1 VHPTLLRPDLRFV
14 SLLLLALALL
24 PWRLSA
30 QESLRIAAYNLL
42 NFPDPVPAG
51 RADTFAAI
59 ADYLQAD
66 LILVCELKTA
76 GGADALLDRGLNT
89 GGSFSWRRAE
99 FLPNISGSGGSIHN
113 MVFFRQEKLA
123 LYSQH
128 RIRTHL
134 RDISHY
140 VFFLRDPFLAGHR
153 DTTWLEVYVAH
164 LKAGNTEPDIASRS
178 RMTDSLKQY
187 MDTRP
192 LGRAVVLGGDLNTY
206 SSLEPAYLT
215 LTSPYNPVWLR
226 DPLNR
231 PGNWSANFSMAD
243 LHTQS
248 TRTGL
253 IFGDGSGGGLDDRFD
268 FLLLSSPV
276 LGGSG
281 RFRYVPGSY
290 TALGN
295 NGQCFNQSIL
305 LCESGNPV
313 PRRIRTALYYMSD
326 HLPVSLDL
334 EVTYPELT
342 SVQAPEAGQPG
353 MLAVWQPG
361 GIWVRPNLNLP
372 GQLALFLPDG
382 RLIAR
387 VELSLLDA
395 LNGYFWPLELP
406 DSPLYLLRF
415 DSPSGASRTQRLG
428 AFR

>member
-1 VHPTLLRPDLRFV
+1 VHPSLICPEQRGKT
-14 SLLLLALALL
+14 LLLLLFALL
-24 PWRLSA
+24 PWRLDA
-30 QESLRIAAYNLL
+30 QESLRVVAYNLL

-51 RADTFAAI
+51 RADTFAPI
-59 ADYLQAD
+59 AAYMQAD

-76 GGADALLDRGLNT
+76 AGADALLDRGLNT
-89 GGSFSWRRAE
+89 DGNFSWRRAE
-99 FLPNISGSGGSIHN
+99 FLPNISGSGGSLHN
-113 MVFFRQEKLA
+113 MAFFRQEKLA
-123 LYSQH
+123 LHSQH
-128 RIRTHL
+128 RVRTHL

-140 VFFLRDPFLAGHR
+140 VFFMRDPFLAGHR

-164 LKAGNTEPDIASRS
+164 LKAGNSEPDQASRS

-187 MDTRP
+187 MDGRP
-192 LGRAVVLGGDLNTY
+192 AGRAVVLGGDLNTY
-206 SSLEPAYLT
+206 TSLEPAYQT
-215 LTSPYNPVWLR
+215 LTNPYNAIWLR
-226 DPLNR
+226 DPINR
-231 PGNWSANFSMAD
+231 PGNWSSNFSMAEV
-243 LHTQS
+243 HTQS

-295 NGQCFNQSIL
+295 NGQCYNQSIL
-305 LCESGNPV
+305 LCESSNPV

-342 SVQAPEAGQPG
+342 GVQASTAPG
-353 MLAVWQPG
+353 EEMLAALHPG
-361 GIWVRPNLNLP
+361 GLWVRPGLNLA
-372 GQLALFLPDG
+372 GQLALYLPDG

-387 VELSLLDA
+387 TPLSREQA
-395 LNGYFWPLELP
+395 LNGSFWPLELP
-406 DSPLYLLRF
+406 ASPLYLLRF
-415 DSPSGASRTQRLG
+415 DSPDGQSRAIRLG
-428 AFR
+428 TLR